1 VFLNNNDKSLPK
13 NISVEIEI
21 VYTKNVN
28 EIRHVGTTTYNT
40 NRNLYIVWNI
50 SIYTSTM
57 HKVVHDIENHIKF
70 NSFEYASKQ
79 KDI

>member
-1 VFLNNNDKSLPK
+1 LKFLFVQIQGGFNIGGLREQHIYLFYRVLVCFLNNNDKSLPK

-40 NRNLYIVWNI
+40 NRNLYIV
-50 SIYTSTM
+50 
-57 HKVVHDIENHIKF
+57 
-70 NSFEYASKQ
+70 
-79 KDI
+79 